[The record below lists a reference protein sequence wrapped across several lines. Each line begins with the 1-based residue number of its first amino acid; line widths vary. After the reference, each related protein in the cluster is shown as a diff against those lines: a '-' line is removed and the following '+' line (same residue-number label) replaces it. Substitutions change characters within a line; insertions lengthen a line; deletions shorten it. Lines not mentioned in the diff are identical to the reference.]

1 MLNAETI
8 KRVLPVGM
16 SYNYIKFLLM
26 FPFDVVNSLLKV
38 KYVAFEIFLFKYLP
52 FVPISLT
59 QKFAGNCPKCP
70 SFGTWQFFVYLI
82 W

>member
-16 SYNYIKFLLM
+16 SYNYIKFLVM

-38 KYVAFEIFLFKYLP
+38 KYVAFEIFLYK
-52 FVPISLT
+52 
-59 QKFAGNCPKCP
+59 
-70 SFGTWQFFVYLI
+70 
-82 W
+82 